1 MRHGSGRCQDAQPN
15 ARYDSLKS
23 FYAADPRRVRSRE
36 RDVGLWWRED
46 VGGPLHRA
54 AWIVETGELYLAR
67 LGPADHGGGEV
78 EVLATIAEREWMERA
93 LRGWRERCGER
104 RSLGWLRA
112 RTARVDDSGGRRG
125 RRPESRSVA
134 RAGAGAGT
142 MIAAMSSLASELAY
156 RSRPRARA
164 TSRSPRLSASRLA
177 PGISLPAK

>member
-1 MRHGSGRCQDAQPN
+1 MRHPSGRCQDAQPH

-23 FYAADPRRVRSRE
+23 FYAADPRRMRSRE
-36 RDVGLWWRED
+36 RDVGLWWRDD
-46 VGGPLHRA
+46 VGGALHRA

-67 LGPADHGGGEV
+67 LGPSAAGGGEV
-78 EVLATIAEREWMERA
+78 EVLATIADRERMERV

-112 RTARVDDSGGRRG
+112 R
-125 RRPESRSVA
+125 
-134 RAGAGAGT
+134 
-142 MIAAMSSLASELAY
+142 AALAY

-164 TSRSPRLSASRLA
+164 TSPSPRLSTSRLA